1 MSPTD
6 ELIPILKRLR
16 LSGVLESLQ
25 LRVDQAI
32 EDKASYAEFLLRIMH
47 DEVER
52 REARQLEVRL
62 RRACFVLTCS
72 TDDGLKPTLNHA
84 P

>member
-25 LRVDQAI
+25 LRVDQAV
-32 EDKASYAEFLLRIMH
+32 EDKASFPEFLLR
-47 DEVER
+47 
-52 REARQLEVRL
+52 
-62 RRACFVLTCS
+62 RA
-72 TDDGLKPTLNHA
+72 
-84 P
+84 